1 MNITS
6 ESSFNFSFKREDLL
20 SDNTIT
26 EYNNKNNN
34 NNKNNRNNKKYI
46 TNIHNGGGL
55 FCTDEFTK
63 ILLECFS
70 DDRPDIVCY
79 LLCKLD
85 KIPND
90 LTLTLQSKRNILH
103 YLTIYAS
110 HNNIVVHLSK
120 LLRDT
125 DKNHI
130 KSALNSQDDSG
141 NTPLHYAII
150 SNKKNSALELI
161 AYMRRN
167 NPRTSTGHFNPL
179 LDCCNKYDDW
189 NPLQTAV
196 YFNNLELVE
205 ALLDSGANPNSC
217 SNQRIKCRVRGANI
231 TVEVFIDMP
240 LHMASSNGNIEIIN
254 KLINF
259 GASKSL
265 INYNSGTA
273 LHIAAKKGDTVCLS
287 ALLDRGCDPLIVNIK
302 RQNAFDVAPE
312 KVRAF
317 MIDYLK
323 SKQALK
329 A

>member
-1 MNITS
+1 MKKKLLLNIYIIL
-6 ESSFNFSFKREDLL
+6 FNFIAAQQIKYEAFCHHPEADLSLKDQLLKNALELPTCVFDIDETLIKAALMVKADPDL
-20 SDNTIT
+20 SSQSVSPLHKACL
-26 EYNNKNNN
+26 EE
-34 NNKNNRNNKKYI
+34 RL
-46 TNIHNGGGL
+46 NII
-55 FCTDEFTK
+55 K
-63 ILLECFS
+63 ILL
-70 DDRPDIVCY
+70 DAKADVNRKD
-79 LLCKLD
+79 
-85 KIPND
+85 
-90 LTLTLQSKRNILH
+90 
-103 YLTIYAS
+103 
-110 HNNIVVHLSK
+110 
-120 LLRDT
+120 
-125 DKNHI
+125 
-130 KSALNSQDDSG
+130 SAG

-179 LDCCNKYDDW
+179 LDFCNKYDDW